1 VIESTQPDTLA
12 ALLRAAGRRPEP
24 PAEVREHVLAASRIA
39 WRRAVALRRRRR
51 ITWALAASVLV
62 AAGGL
67 SLWSIHPARTMQPIA
82 TLDLSLGAIEVFDSK
97 AEQWIT
103 PHDDTKLLTAG
114 TRLRT
119 RDGAKV
125 ALRLAD
131 GAVLRVAPST
141 ELTLAQP
148 HRVELLRG
156 TLYAHNR
163 GQRPVVIAT
172 PLGTVI
178 DVGTQFE
185 VHVDGAS
192 LRTRVRSGSVRL
204 ETEGGVP
211 VYCNAGEQ
219 LSLESGRSPAIA
231 PFAPADD
238 YWSWMAPLTSPP
250 SIEGL
255 PLRTF
260 LTWAAEELGRSL
272 RFATPAIEARA
283 EQVRLHGSVDD
294 LTPLQALDIVLA
306 GTSLSY
312 VLPDD
317 GTMLVTAR

>member
-1 VIESTQPDTLA
+1 
-12 ALLRAAGRRPEP
+12 
-24 PAEVREHVLAASRIA
+24 
-39 WRRAVALRRRRR
+39 
-51 ITWALAASVLV
+51 
-62 AAGGL
+62 
-67 SLWSIHPARTMQPIA
+67 MA
-82 TLDLSLGAIEVFDSK
+82 TLDLSLGAVEVFDSE
-97 AEQWIT
+97 AGQWIT
-103 PHDDTKLLTAG
+103 PRDDARQLTAG

-119 RDGAKV
+119 HNGAKI
-125 ALRLAD
+125 AMRLAD
-131 GAVLRVAPST
+131 GALVRVAPNT
-141 ELTLAQP
+141 ELVLTLP

-163 GQRPVVIAT
+163 GRLPVVIAT
-172 PLGTVI
+172 PLGTVVDI
-178 DVGTQFE
+178 GTQFE

-211 VYCNAGEQ
+211 VYCKAGEQ

-238 YWSWMAPLTSPP
+238 YWSWMAPLTTPP
-250 SIEGL
+250 AIEGL
-255 PLRTF
+255 PLRSF
-260 LTWAAEELGRSL
+260 LSWAAEELGRSL

-283 EQVRLHGSVDD
+283 EAVRLHGSVDN

-317 GTMLVTAR
+317 GTMLVTSR

>member
-1 VIESTQPDTLA
+1 MIESTQPDTLA

-24 PAEVREHVLAASRIA
+24 PPEIRAHVLAASRIA
-39 WRRAVALRRRRR
+39 WRRALALRRRRR
-51 ITWALAASVLV
+51 ITWALAASLLV
-62 AAGGL
+62 AAGAL
-67 SLWSIHPARTMQPIA
+67 SLWSIHPAPTMPPIA
-82 TLDLSLGAIEVFDSK
+82 TLDLSLGAVEVFDSG
-97 AEQWIT
+97 AERWIS
-103 PHDDTKLLTAG
+103 PKDDARLLTAG

-119 RDGAKV
+119 GDGAKA
-125 ALRLAD
+125 ALRLSD
-131 GAVLRVAPST
+131 GAVLRIAPGT
-141 ELTLAQP
+141 ELIFAQP

-163 GQRPVVIAT
+163 GTRPVAIAT
-172 PLGTVI
+172 RLGTVV

-204 ETEGGVP
+204 ETKGGVP
-211 VYCNAGEQ
+211 VFCKAGEQ

-238 YWSWMAPLTSPP
+238 YWSWMAPLTNPP

-255 PLRTF
+255 PLRSF

-272 RFATPAIEARA
+272 RFATPAVEARA
-283 EQVRLHGSVDD
+283 EEVRLHGNVDD
-294 LTPLQALDIVLA
+294 LTPMQALDIVLA

-317 GTMLVTAR
+317 GTMLVTSR